1 MTFYADT
8 LYWIEE
14 TKRSQDY
21 TLRWID
27 TSRKSSDDPR
37 QYRIQ
42 KNHDRPLTIET
53 ILARAPQIGWSRCQM
68 KDNCPGLCV
77 TTPTSQSQRPRSEPV
92 YDSECVCPSHFKL
105 TESESG
111 QITGQTKC
119 SPPSDF
125 LLFSRSRSISR
136 MVKDKLLDK
145 AGFQNDIFL
154 VTLFCHQNFEIV
166 TILKTNLSTIKNS
179 ISIKLFQSVK
189 LIRRKRFNGI
199 LEIGESIG

>member
-1 MTFYADT
+1 M
-8 LYWIEE
+8 
-14 TKRSQDY
+14 
-21 TLRWID
+21 D
-27 TSRKSSDDPR
+27 TSGGRRSSSDEPTR
-37 QYRIQ
+37 YPIG
-42 KNHDRPLTIET
+42 KNHDLTIET

-77 TTPTSQSQRPRSEPV
+77 TTPTSQGQRPRTEPV

-145 AGFQNDIFL
+145 AGFHKCLGKVF
-154 VTLFCHQNFEIV
+154 
-166 TILKTNLSTIKNS
+166 SS
-179 ISIKLFQSVK
+179 FQS
-189 LIRRKRFNGI
+189 LFRK
-199 LEIGESIG
+199 

>member
-1 MTFYADT
+1 M
-8 LYWIEE
+8 
-14 TKRSQDY
+14 
-21 TLRWID
+21 D
-27 TSRKSSDDPR
+27 TSSGRRSSSDEPTR
-37 QYRIQ
+37 YPIG
-42 KNHDRPLTIET
+42 KNHDLTIET

-77 TTPTSQSQRPRSEPV
+77 TTPTSQGQRPRTEPV

-145 AGFQNDIFL
+145 ARFQKCLKKFFWLVSKFIPKAIFP
-154 VTLFCHQNFEIV
+154 FFW
-166 TILKTNLSTIKNS
+166 K
-179 ISIKLFQSVK
+179 KLW
-189 LIRRKRFNGI
+189 IM
-199 LEIGESIG
+199 

>member
-21 TLRWID
+21 TLKWID
-27 TSRKSSDDPR
+27 TSRNSREEPE
-37 QYRIQ
+37 QYQIR
-42 KNHDRPLTIET
+42 KNNELTIET

-125 LLFSRSRSISR
+125 LLFSRPKSISR

-145 AGFQNDIFL
+145 VGFQNASNSEKVPF
-154 VTLFCHQNFEIV
+154 
-166 TILKTNLSTIKNS
+166 SRIK
-179 ISIKLFQSVK
+179 F
-189 LIRRKRFNGI
+189 
-199 LEIGESIG
+199 